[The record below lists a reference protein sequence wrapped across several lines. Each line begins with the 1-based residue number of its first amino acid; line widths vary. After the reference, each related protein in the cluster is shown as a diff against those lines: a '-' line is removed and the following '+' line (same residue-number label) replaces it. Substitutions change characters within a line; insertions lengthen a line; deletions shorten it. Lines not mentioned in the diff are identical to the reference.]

1 MKKKIT
7 IDDIVFNKKNIVLIC
22 GKKKIT
28 ISNDIYLSNYFYPG
42 KEIDED
48 DFYNLIIQ
56 SNYNKAKSYIEKQ
69 LSIHRYTY
77 KQALDKLMN
86 KYSLD
91 FKHASIILL
100 PYVESHIID
109 DKEYA
114 IDYAE
119 SKIDT
124 GYGKHYIDSQL
135 LNKGIDKKILES
147 EEYLDLF
154 SYEISLQ
161 ELIARFD
168 KAKERLTIQKRKES
182 IFSLL
187 VRRGFSLD
195 VVKSEIDIFYSHLSP
210 DKLKED
216 EKKKQLLL
224 KDNAFKCYNL
234 INKRNVPVEKKK
246 QLFIQRLI
254 SKGFSY
260 QEILKEI
267 EREGYFND

>member
-119 SKIDT
+119 SKIDI

-135 LNKGIDKKILES
+135 LNKGIDKKILEN
-147 EEYLDLF
+147 EEYLELF

-161 ELIARFD
+161 KLIARFD